1 MWPNSP
7 GLIILASGRESVDKH
22 MEVFGGMEEN
32 IILLPFHSI
41 GRITLGTWRCW
52 PISNVD
58 RTPRASGRREGKSS
72 TQGLCPVSG
81 GKGPHKQ
88 PGDQRPQGT
97 DMLLEKPAEKVSF
110 SGEPIN
116 FHFAS
121 VDMEA

>member
-7 GLIILASGRESVDKH
+7 GLIILASDRESVDKH
-22 MEVFGGMEEN
+22 MEVCGGMEEN
-32 IILLPFHSI
+32 MILLSFHSI
-41 GRITLGTWRCW
+41 GRIALGTWRCW
-52 PISNVD
+52 LISNVD
-58 RTPRASGRREGKSS
+58 RTPRASGRSEGKSS
-72 TQGLCPVSG
+72 TQERCPVSG

-97 DMLLEKPAEKVSF
+97 DMLLEKAAEKVSF